1 MNKLT
6 KIGVSALCGSLAS
19 VAAANAGSMDVTGAA
34 SATYTSLDNVVTGN
48 PLGMGTNLTF
58 TGNGELDNG
67 STFAVSI
74 AHNHKNV
81 YSSSSIALTTPSIGT
96 FTYDE
101 GGGTGIDRIDDMM
114 PTAWEETTGT
124 GLGTGLRTVSGV
136 GGVTDLEWNVGM
148 GLPEGMEVYASF
160 APRPDGS
167 KNAKKAVGGDTGSA
181 DGNGW
186 DAVIVYSPEVIEG
199 LKVFGGLS
207 SIEQNA
213 TLGDKDSEAYG
224 ATYAIGG
231 ATLGYQYSKEDNV
244 GAASAYYENDAYGVS
259 YSVNDDLSI
268 SYGVHESKGS
278 SPGQTVE
285 AESIQISY
293 SVGGASLVLAET
305 SADNIN
311 YVAGTNREGRTV
323 ALTLAF

>member
-1 MNKLT
+1 M
-6 KIGVSALCGSLAS
+6 
-19 VAAANAGSMDVTGAA
+19 
-34 SATYTSLDNVVTGN
+34 
-48 PLGMGTNLTF
+48 
-58 TGNGELDNG
+58 
-67 STFAVSI
+67 
-74 AHNHKNV
+74 
-81 YSSSSIALTTPSIGT
+81 
-96 FTYDE
+96 
-101 GGGTGIDRIDDMM
+101 
-114 PTAWEETTGT
+114 
-124 GLGTGLRTVSGV
+124 
-136 GGVTDLEWNVGM
+136 
-148 GLPEGMEVYASF
+148 
-160 APRPDGS
+160 
-167 KNAKKAVGGDTGSA
+167 
-181 DGNGW
+181 
-186 DAVIVYSPEVIEG
+186 
-199 LKVFGGLS
+199 FGGLS